1 MQASLYHHHKKEPN
15 NTQWQTASWR
25 QLSITYT
32 LKVELSYNLKL
43 TNHNDYITAKAN
55 KALHR
60 KTQMSHLT
68 HLSHSGSLHG
78 QKDIS
83 YIFLSHFVRV
93 LTHYGSNESN
103 DSFRFFCGFI
113 RHNLQR
119 NPTSIEQQMY
129 FTLVRL
135 ILNLGCPARN
145 FIFRNPARNCTIT
158 IAYCVNNLQC
168 IGYFL
173 LNKKIDELTSKNGS
187 TENRTRVN

>member
-1 MQASLYHHHKKEPN
+1 MNIRFFADDCLLYCIIRSSNDTDSLQSDLISLTDWFLKWQMSC
-15 NTQWQTASWR
+15 NTSKCKLLCINTTKRNPIIHSYKLANG
-25 QLSITYT
+25 L
-32 LKVELSYNLKL
+32 LKTVKHFLYPEVELSYNLKL

-55 KALHR
+55 KALW
-60 KTQMSHLT
+60 
-68 HLSHSGSLHG
+68 
-78 QKDIS
+78 
-83 YIFLSHFVRV
+83 
-93 LTHYGSNESN
+93 
-103 DSFRFFCGFI
+103 FI
-113 RHNLQR
+113 RCNLQQ

-145 FIFRNPARNCTIT
+145 FIFHNPARNCTIT